1 MKGPSQN
8 RLAPLTH
15 QSKHTSV
22 LAHNIISSKMTA
34 IRFGHRTH
42 RSKRAHK
49 ALHRTLS
56 PVTKQFIRTLGDASS
71 QLLNIMTQASV
82 TATSSNLKPACACYS
97 ARNLPRG
104 SLALPMLPYPG
115 PPAVRAARGLATGFT
130 RRVPWSPDDSH
141 LRLRRR
147 VAI

>member
-22 LAHNIISSKMTA
+22 LAQNIIQSKMTA

-49 ALHRTLS
+49 AL
-56 PVTKQFIRTLGDASS
+56 
-71 QLLNIMTQASV
+71 
-82 TATSSNLKPACACYS
+82 
-97 ARNLPRG
+97 
-104 SLALPMLPYPG
+104 
-115 PPAVRAARGLATGFT
+115 
-130 RRVPWSPDDSH
+130 
-141 LRLRRR
+141 
-147 VAI
+147 

>member
-1 MKGPSQN
+1 MKRPSQN

-22 LAHNIISSKMTA
+22 LAQNVILSKMTA

-56 PVTKQFIRTLGDASS
+56 PVMTRGGFLARDEACASISRGTMSGPMKQFLRTLGDASS
-71 QLLNIMTQASV
+71 
-82 TATSSNLKPACACYS
+82 
-97 ARNLPRG
+97 
-104 SLALPMLPYPG
+104 
-115 PPAVRAARGLATGFT
+115 
-130 RRVPWSPDDSH
+130 
-141 LRLRRR
+141 
-147 VAI
+147 

>member
-15 QSKHTSV
+15 QSKHTGA
-22 LAHNIISSKMTA
+22 LAQNIIQSKMTA

-56 PVTKQFIRTLGDASS
+56 PVTTRGGFLERDEACASISRGTMSGLMKQFIRTLGDASS
-71 QLLNIMTQASV
+71 
-82 TATSSNLKPACACYS
+82 
-97 ARNLPRG
+97 
-104 SLALPMLPYPG
+104 
-115 PPAVRAARGLATGFT
+115 
-130 RRVPWSPDDSH
+130 
-141 LRLRRR
+141 
-147 VAI
+147 